1 MPRYQRVLIS
11 IVLFLG
17 GLLPLL
23 VFWFE
28 HGGLGTPIFTE
39 YVTMSRSQQFAQVFA
54 GLVIKPV
61 YMLFSLALIIGLLGQ
76 TAREIVSMFW
86 GLTAFLVGEI
96 FCGINFITFR
106 HASLISEYI
115 HSYGMVLAFGFI
127 AYATL
132 EILDRR
138 LFHITN
144 GRCAAGEL
152 CGICKRTSPLQC
164 AARRITFLILGLAFL
179 VSFLPLTASVSPK
192 SYLTDLFGYP
202 YSYARFDLYQWYEI
216 RALPVFALAS
226 ILAALIPLIRTAHD
240 PIPQWTKIFFSA
252 GIGALGFSILRL
264 ALGSIFADS
273 LVWFEFWEEA
283 TEVMFISAIGFFL
296 WQFRVTLLEKTST
309 LDAVLGLIG

>member
-1 MPRYQRVLIS
+1 L
-11 IVLFLG
+11 IVLLLG

-23 VFWFE
+23 VYWFE
-28 HGGLGTPIFTE
+28 HGGLGPPVFTD

-54 GLVIKPV
+54 GLVIKPL

-86 GLTAFLVGEI
+86 GLTAFLTGEI

-127 AYATL
+127 AYAFL

-138 LFHITN
+138 LFHITI

-152 CGICKRTSPLQC
+152 CGLCKRTSPLQC
-164 AARRITFLILGLAFL
+164 AARRTAFLILGLAFL
-179 VSFLPLTASVSPK
+179 VSFLPLTASASPR
-192 SYLTDLFGYP
+192 SYLTGLFGFP
-202 YSYARFDLYQWYEI
+202 YSYARFDLYQWYET
-216 RALPVFALAS
+216 RALPVFALAA
-226 ILAALIPLIRTAHD
+226 ILAALLPLIRTAHD
-240 PIPQWTKIFFSA
+240 PIPKLTKVFFSA

-264 ALGSIFADS
+264 ALGSIFADN

-283 TEVMFISAIGFFL
+283 TELMFISAIGFFL
-296 WQFRVTLLEKTST
+296 FQFRTTLLEKTPT
-309 LDAVLGLIG
+309 LDAVLGLIS